1 MMLNVKKLKKRT
13 LYLTITAVLSVAVI
27 STSAAVWAS
36 SNTPKVVPHEE
47 YEESHANVQPGEQ
60 VPEAAPYDAVAE
72 KESNNIDPQQNQA
85 RTAPVAES
93 ESNNE
98 AKGKESLALPK
109 IETDSKKSSKKASS
123 ESAPAVSAANN
134 RSSTVQTPS
143 ATTAAPKDT
152 AKPEQNGPELQ
163 PNQKPAPAEDGGYE
177 KSNPADIPP
186 GTSITVRKLTP
197 EESAEF
203 KERELAARASLTP
216 AEQAE
221 FEEEDYELR
230 PGEMPPGTSI
240 TVRKLTPEESAEFKE
255 RELAARAL
263 LSPEEQAEFED

>member
-1 MMLNVKKLKKRT
+1 MLNVKKLKKRT

-109 IETDSKKSSKKASS
+109 IETDSKK
-123 ESAPAVSAANN
+123 AA
-134 RSSTVQTPS
+134 
-143 ATTAAPKDT
+143 
-152 AKPEQNGPELQ
+152 
-163 PNQKPAPAEDGGYE
+163 
-177 KSNPADIPP
+177 
-186 GTSITVRKLTP
+186 RKLHQSQLLLYLQLTTDQALSRLHQQP
-197 EESAEF
+197 RRHLKTQLSLSKTALNF
-203 KERELAARASLTP
+203 NQTKSQPQLKMAVMRSLIQPTFPRELPL
-216 AEQAE
+216 Q
-221 FEEEDYELR
+221 
-230 PGEMPPGTSI
+230 
-240 TVRKLTPEESAEFKE
+240 
-255 RELAARAL
+255 
-263 LSPEEQAEFED
+263 